1 MHACVHIHAHVR
13 TRACAHMANLE
24 DISLQSRNGK
34 GVENS
39 RAAGSKKKAKVS
51 KSPVST
57 EQEALE
63 PSKQDRGQGST
74 RN

>member
-1 MHACVHIHAHVR
+1 MYARAHVH
-13 TRACAHMANLE
+13 TANLE
-24 DISLQSRNGK
+24 DISLQNRNGK
-34 GVENS
+34 GVRNS
-39 RAAGSKKKAKVS
+39 QAVGSKKKAKVS

-63 PSKQDRGQGST
+63 PSKQDRGQGSS